1 MEDFLLNAIQ
11 NVKKQPSVTYIP
23 IEEFDGIKELA
34 EFVETSERNGVVA
47 CLHHETS
54 DSHQGVVVQ
63 IFNRMTIAV
72 GVTK

>member
-11 NVKKQPSVTYIP
+11 DVKKQPSVTYIP
-23 IEEFDGIKELA
+23 IEEFDGIEELA
-34 EFVETSERNGVVA
+34 EFVETSEKNGVVA
-47 CLHHETS
+47 YLHHETS

-63 IFNRMTIAV
+63 IFNRMRIAV